1 MLTVVVPE
9 PPLLE
14 PVLGVYLTVD
24 GQLPVDGASRDTI
37 SKCIKNGRNGF
48 TDEVEFSIDDG
59 TLEAVVVEDL
69 VQATAAAAELRS
81 DLNSGHQYV
90 SSVS

>member
-14 PVLGVYLTVD
+14 PVLGVYLIVD
-24 GQLPVDGASRDTI
+24 GQLPVDGASGDTI
-37 SKCIKNGRNGF
+37 RNVSKNGRNGF
-48 TDEVEFSIDDG
+48 TDEVEFSIDDRA
-59 TLEAVVVEDL
+59 LQAVVVEDL
-69 VQATAAAAELRS
+69 VQATTAAAELRS
-81 DLNSGHQYV
+81 DLNSGHQVV